1 MENKLIYLGPKT
13 DKNDWIFPDNFAVKI
28 ADNFE
33 QVENSFIVVGK
44 DDLEKINET
53 VLRNNKVIADFYSGD
68 CSPTFV
74 RDLMIRGFFYVVL
87 SNSEKNLESILKAR
101 GLNNEQNKQGFH
113 GIIAESEK
121 MQKIFSLIE
130 KVSKTDATVLI
141 RGESGTGKE
150 LVAKAIHNL
159 SNRKNKPFVAVN
171 CASIP
176 ENLLE
181 AELFG
186 HKKGAFTD
194 AYRDR
199 KGKFEEA
206 HGGTLFL
213 DEIGD
218 MPLSLQAKI
227 LRALQEKEITPLG
240 GNKSIK
246 VDVRIISA
254 TAQNLEELI
263 KKGLFREDLFY
274 RLNVI
279 PITLPPL
286 RERKEDIP
294 VLVNYFV
301 KKYSEK
307 HGVPVPRLENG
318 ALNFLN
324 TLKWEG
330 NVREL
335 ENFVEKTVVL
345 LGNKKEITEKD
356 LKEMV

>member
-1 MENKLIYLGPKT
+1 MENNRIYLSPKIR
-13 DKNDWIFPDNFAVKI
+13 KQGWIFP
-28 ADNFE
+28 
-33 QVENSFIVVGK
+33 ENSAVTTIENFDSIENGVIVVDK
-44 DDLEKINET
+44 SETDKIEKT
-53 VLRNNKVIADFYSGD
+53 VLNNNKVIADIAEHN
-68 CSPTFV
+68 CSPTLV
-74 RDLMIRGFFYVVL
+74 RDLMVKGFFFVVL
-87 SNSEKNLESILKAR
+87 SDSERNLEKIFEITGLK
-101 GLNNEQNKQGFH
+101 GKEKQKDFY
-113 GIIAESEK
+113 GIIGESEK
-121 MQKIFSLIE
+121 MQTIFSLIE
-130 KVSKTDATVLI
+130 KVSKTDATILI

-159 SNRKNKPFVAVN
+159 SKRKNKPFVAVN

-206 HGGTLFL
+206 HEGTLFL

-218 MPLSLQAKI
+218 MPLPLQAKI

-240 GNKSIK
+240 GNKPKKI
-246 VDVRIISA
+246 DVRIISA

-263 KKGLFREDLFY
+263 KKGFFREDLFY

-294 VLVNYFV
+294 ALVKHFA
-301 KKYSEK
+301 EK
-307 HGVPVPRLENG
+307 HSKKHGIPVPEFEEG
-318 ALNFLN
+318 ALKFL
-324 TLKWEG
+324 TSLKWEG

-335 ENFVEKTVVL
+335 ENFMEKAVIL
-345 LGNKKEITEKD
+345 IGNKGIITEKE
-356 LKEMV
+356 LKEIV